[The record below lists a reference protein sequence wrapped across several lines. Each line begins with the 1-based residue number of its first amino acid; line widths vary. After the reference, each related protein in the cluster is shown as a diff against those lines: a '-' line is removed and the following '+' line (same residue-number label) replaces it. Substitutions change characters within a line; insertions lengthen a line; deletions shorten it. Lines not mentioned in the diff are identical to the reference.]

1 MRFVASLSR
10 SSLLRF
16 MPAAFKTG
24 DSSPP
29 TSSWMP
35 AAAPGG
41 SPVLG
46 APAVALT
53 TSVSAEKAAMNGGA
67 GAGAGGEKPLNF
79 AACGESTLQL
89 AQLDGLSIAFHSL
102 LYKVSGRKGSTVIL
116 NRLSGFCS
124 AGKLT
129 ALLGPSGAGKVR
141 MERGWI
147 LEERG
152 AEASAPRWRVSEG
165 GWVGVWARGVGA
177 RGLCRSLLFLQQ
189 QTRSRRRTPSFRRAL
204 RRAAAFCHPPRH
216 PVAIPEG
223 WGVGLA

>member
-1 MRFVASLSR
+1 
-10 SSLLRF
+10 
-16 MPAAFKTG
+16 
-24 DSSPP
+24 
-29 TSSWMP
+29 MP
-35 AAAPGG
+35 AAATGGG

-53 TSVSAEKAAMNGGA
+53 TSVSAEKGAAMGGGGGA
-67 GAGAGGEKPLNF
+67 GGDKPLNF

-141 MERGWI
+141 
-147 LEERG
+147 
-152 AEASAPRWRVSEG
+152 A
-165 GWVGVWARGVGA
+165 
-177 RGLCRSLLFLQQ
+177 
-189 QTRSRRRTPSFRRAL
+189 
-204 RRAAAFCHPPRH
+204 
-216 PVAIPEG
+216 
-223 WGVGLA
+223 